1 MRSEKEMFEL
11 ILGVAERDDRIRAVF
26 MNGSRADANSRKD
39 IFQDYDIVYVVTD
52 TAPFLADPSFTDVF
66 GEKLISEEPDKLDR
80 SVGMDIDFADG
91 YTYLMQ
97 FTDGNRIDLH
107 LSPLKNAERDFLSD
121 PPMVKLLDKDGLLP
135 PVPES
140 ANAKYIVA
148 RPTAE
153 QVNACC
159 VDFWWTAPYCA
170 KGLWRDEL
178 LYANKILSSCVRE
191 HLVEMLDW
199 LVGVSSDFTVSTGK
213 ASKYLKFL
221 LSADDYGALLKTFSS
236 SSVQDAWEA
245 LLCACRLFDSAAR
258 RVCSAPGL
266 AYDEKSAAS
275 SMSFIKHIK
284 ELPGS
289 AKEIY

>member
-135 PVPES
+135 PIPP
-140 ANAKYIVA
+140 A
-148 RPTAE
+148 
-153 QVNACC
+153 
-159 VDFWWTAPYCA
+159 
-170 KGLWRDEL
+170 
-178 LYANKILSSCVRE
+178 
-191 HLVEMLDW
+191 
-199 LVGVSSDFTVSTGK
+199 SDR
-213 ASKYLKFL
+213 SKR
-221 LSADDYGALLKTFSS
+221 AL
-236 SSVQDAWEA
+236 
-245 LLCACRLFDSAAR
+245 AR
-258 RVCSAPGL
+258 R
-266 AYDEKSAAS
+266 AALWKQHPFL
-275 SMSFIKHIK
+275 MR
-284 ELPGS
+284 P
-289 AKEIY
+289 